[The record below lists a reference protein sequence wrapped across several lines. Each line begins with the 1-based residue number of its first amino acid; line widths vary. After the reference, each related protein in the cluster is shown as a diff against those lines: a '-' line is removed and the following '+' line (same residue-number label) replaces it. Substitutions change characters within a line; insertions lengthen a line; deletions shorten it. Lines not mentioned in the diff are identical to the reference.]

1 MKDRNQK
8 ESSLLWLEL
17 WSKLSTS
24 LLISITTGFLTG
36 ENMNPDGMVTLLDY
50 REDGVTPF
58 MIFFK
63 NGLDVEKC

>member
-1 MKDRNQK
+1 LKDRNQK

-50 REDGVTPF
+50 REDGMTPF